1 MNQQEVIEVVRQ
13 ALLVVITVAGPI
25 MAVSIIVG
33 VGISIFQSLTQI
45 QEQTLTFVPK
55 LLAMVVALVFFA
67 PYMMSHM
74 STFTEGIMDKIIAV
88 GMSND

>member
-13 ALLVVITVAGPI
+13 ALMVVITVAGPI
-25 MAVSIIVG
+25 MAVSIVVG
-33 VGISIFQSLTQI
+33 VGVSIFQSLTQI

-55 LLAMVVALVFFA
+55 LVAMVVALVFFA
-67 PYMMSHM
+67 PYMFSHM
-74 STFTEGIMDKIIAV
+74 STFTEGIMDKIISV

>member
-1 MNQQEVIEVVRQ
+1 MNQQEVIEVVRE

-25 MAVSIIVG
+25 MAVSIVVG

-67 PYMMSHM
+67 PYMISHM
-74 STFTEGIMDKIIAV
+74 STFTQGIMDKIIVV
-88 GMSND
+88 GMSKE